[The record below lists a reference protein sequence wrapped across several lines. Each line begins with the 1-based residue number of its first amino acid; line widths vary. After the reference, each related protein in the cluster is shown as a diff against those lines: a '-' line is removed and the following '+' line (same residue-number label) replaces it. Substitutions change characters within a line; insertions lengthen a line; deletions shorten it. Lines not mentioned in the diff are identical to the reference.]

1 MITSKVELITP
12 SLAAEYLKMNTDN
25 YRTPSNS
32 LINAYAEDMR
42 TGNWENN
49 GEPISF
55 RENGTLFNGQH
66 RLQAVIKAD
75 TAVSFLVVRGIPNEV
90 KIADWGKTRTINSW
104 GKQEGLVVSAAI
116 IGTSRIIIMGSSGG
130 TVSKGVQSKYISEN
144 YDDLREAE
152 RISSTFGSKGLG
164 RRTPMVLAVY
174 VCRSLGLVNDSI
186 MEDFF
191 KVLNSGTV
199 SANEARDPSAPL
211 TLYRQ
216 ITKQYE
222 GKYATRQGIIEQY
235 NLTIQAIID
244 YKKNKNRRICY
255 KLTDAPNTYLQT
267 IRISKGYLQEVG

>member
-1 MITSKVELITP
+1 MITSTIEIITP
-12 SLAAEYLKMNTDN
+12 KLAAEYLKMNTDN

-66 RLQAVIKAD
+66 RLHAVVKAD
-75 TAVSFLVVRGIPNEV
+75 TAVSFLVVRGIPNDV
-90 KIADWGKTRTINSW
+90 KIADWGKSRTISSW
-104 GKQEGLVVSAAI
+104 GKKEGLVISAAI
-116 IGTSRIIIMGSSGG
+116 VGTSRIIIMGSSGG
-130 TVSKGVQSKYISEN
+130 SISKGVQSKYITDY
-144 YDDLREAE
+144 YDNLREAE
-152 RISSTFGSKGLG
+152 RIAATGGTKGFG

-174 VCRSLGLVNDSI
+174 VCRTLGLVNDSI

-199 SANEARDPSAPL
+199 SANEVRDPSAPL
-211 TLYRQ
+211 LLYRQ

-235 NLTIQAIID
+235 NLTIQALLD
-244 YKKNKNRRICY
+244 YKKNKNRRIAY
-255 KLTDAPNTYLQT
+255 KITEGPNNYLQT
-267 IRISKGYLQEVG
+267 VRISHGYLQEVS